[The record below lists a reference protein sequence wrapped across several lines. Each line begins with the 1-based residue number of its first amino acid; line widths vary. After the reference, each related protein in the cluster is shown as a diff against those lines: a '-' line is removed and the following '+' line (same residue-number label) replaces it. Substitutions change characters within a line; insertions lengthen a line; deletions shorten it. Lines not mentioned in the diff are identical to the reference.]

1 MKYKKTILDDH
12 KEKAKGNKVIRKI
25 RLEFENGDVYE
36 GGALDDI
43 YQGFGVYR
51 SHTGSYYEGSWVD
64 GKAQG
69 LGSSVDL

>member
-36 GGALDDI
+36 GGALDDCLP
-43 YQGFGVYR
+43 R
-51 SHTGSYYEGSWVD
+51 LW
-64 GKAQG
+64 G
-69 LGSSVDL
+69 L